1 MWLVKGM
8 QCDGRARALDFGGC
22 YLLTKEALDHYRDHY
37 GDILRGRVPL
47 GDAGSFSIW
56 YLLS

>member
-37 GDILRGRVPL
+37 GDILRGRVQR
-47 GDAGSFSIW
+47 
-56 YLLS
+56 